1 MSSLSRERT
10 ADVIDDLGVRRNA
23 RLTALTGSVLL
34 VLLFLE
40 GVTVLQVGSLIV
52 PHMVIGA
59 ALLAPVLL
67 KLSTTGWKILR
78 YYTRSPEYV
87 REGPPPL
94 LRRLLAPVVMVT
106 TVGLLGTGV
115 VLMLDGPSASS
126 RWTFL
131 HKGFFVVWFA
141 AMTVHVLVHVGRTVR
156 AVTLEYVARRPDA
169 LPGRGVRLLA
179 LAGMLLLGTGL
190 ASWATGFTG
199 PWTALFHG

>member
-1 MSSLSRERT
+1 MTSVSSERT
-10 ADVIDDLGVRRNA
+10 GHATRELGVRQNA

-34 VLLFLE
+34 VLLFAE
-40 GVTVLQVGSLIV
+40 GITVLQVGSLIV
-52 PHMVIGA
+52 PHMVIGT

-87 REGPPPL
+87 REGPPPM

-115 VLMLDGPSASS
+115 VLMLEGPSAAS

-131 HKGFFVVWFA
+131 HKAFFVLWFA
-141 AMTVHVLVHVGRTVR
+141 AMTLHVLIHVARTVR
-156 AVTLEYVARRPDA
+156 AVSVEYLTRHPEA

-179 LAGMLLLGTGL
+179 LTGALVLGIGL
-190 ASWATGFTG
+190 ASWATGYTA
-199 PWTALFHG
+199 PWTGLFGG

>member
-1 MSSLSRERT
+1 MTSLSRERT
-10 ADVIDDLGVRRNA
+10 ADVTDDQGVRKNA

-40 GVTVLQVGSLIV
+40 GVTVLQVGPLIV

-141 AMTVHVLVHVGRTVR
+141 AMALHVLVHVARTAR

-179 LAGMLLLGTGL
+179 LVGMLVLAAGL
-190 ASWATGFTG
+190 ASWATGYTA
-199 PWTALFHG
+199 PWTAVFRG

>member
-1 MSSLSRERT
+1 MSSVSPERT
-10 ADVIDDLGVRRNA
+10 RVATRDLGVRQNA

-34 VLLFLE
+34 VLLFVE

-52 PHMVIGA
+52 PHIVIGV

-67 KLSTTGWKILR
+67 KLATTGWKIIR

-115 VLMLDGPSASS
+115 VLMLEGPSASF

-131 HKGFFVVWFA
+131 HKAFFVLWFG
-141 AMTVHVLVHVGRTVR
+141 AMTLHVLIHVARTAR
-156 AVTLEYVARRPDA
+156 AVTVEYVSRRPDA
-169 LPGRGVRLLA
+169 LPGRGARLLA
-179 LAGMLLLGTGL
+179 LLGMAVLAVGL
-190 ASWATGFTG
+190 ASWAAGHTAA
-199 PWTALFHG
+199 WTALFHG